1 MWNFSEDAIAKKRLE
16 VKKHSRNFEM
26 VRRYRI
32 HICSLRRK
40 NETPYEIIRTFLFFG
55 PRAGKSRDNT
65 FFSAHGPE
73 KKYSR
78 EAN

>member
-1 MWNFSEDAIAKKRLE
+1 MKPPMKLSEL
-16 VKKHSRNFEM
+16 F
-26 VRRYRI
+26 
-32 HICSLRRK
+32 
-40 NETPYEIIRTFLFFG
+40 FFFG

>member
-1 MWNFSEDAIAKKRLE
+1 
-16 VKKHSRNFEM
+16 M

-40 NETPYEIIRTFLFFG
+40 NETPYEIIGTFLFFG

-65 FFSAHGPE
+65 FFSALGPE

>member
-1 MWNFSEDAIAKKRLE
+1 MWNFSEDAKKRLE

-26 VRRYRI
+26 LRRYQI

-40 NETPYEIIRTFLFFG
+40 NETPYEIIGTFLFFG
-55 PRAGKSRDNT
+55 PRAGKNRENT
-65 FFSAHGPE
+65 FFSAQGPE
-73 KKYSR
+73 IKYSR

>member
-1 MWNFSEDAIAKKRLE
+1 MWNFSEDAKKRLE

-26 VRRYRI
+26 VRQYQI

-40 NETPYEIIRTFLFFG
+40 NETPYEIMGTFLFFG
-55 PRAGKSRDNT
+55 PRAGKSRENT

>member
-1 MWNFSEDAIAKKRLE
+1 MKPPMKLSE
-16 VKKHSRNFEM
+16 
-26 VRRYRI
+26 
-32 HICSLRRK
+32 
-40 NETPYEIIRTFLFFG
+40 LFFFSALG
-55 PRAGKSRDNT
+55 PEKSRDNT